1 MSAEKLNRRPTPLL
15 STPPSRMTTRAIWNE
30 EMDRAMEMAT
40 GGTPAPGQG
49 ALNAQHAAAVEA
61 WDAWQRNQL
70 PEDNSSYLPAAAVE
84 TACTAFVTL
93 YNPPAADVHT
103 YSLSQAD
110 KNSWEGLRMTFT
122 PVDRHPEILARVIA
136 FADKA
141 GISQEEAEAVLA
153 NLKPSG
159 GYYANALL
167 AQQVFARFAKSKGIT
182 VTGAIITLRDWV
194 EGLD

>member
-1 MSAEKLNRRPTPLL
+1 
-15 STPPSRMTTRAIWNE
+15 MTTRVIWNE
-30 EMDRAMEMAT
+30 DMNRAMAMAANPP
-40 GGTPAPGQG
+40 PAPGQG
-49 ALNAQHAAAVEA
+49 ALNTQHAAAVTA
-61 WDAWQRNQL
+61 WEAWQRNQL

-84 TACTAFVTL
+84 AACTAFVTL

-103 YSLSQAD
+103 HSLSQND

-159 GYYANALL
+159 GYYANTLL
-167 AQQVFARFAKSKGIT
+167 AQQVFARFAKSKGVT
-182 VTGAIITLRDWV
+182 VTGAIITLRDWA
-194 EGLD
+194 EGRD